1 MHQGWEPCPS
11 CEGEFDEGDE
21 PCYRCGG
28 AGVLEYTLPVVAS
41 EVLSTCPKCGG
52 EAEFRESDKARWC
65 RVCELTFYH
74 APGWPDI
81 LEWMDGGA

>member
-1 MHQGWEPCPS
+1 MHEDFETPVCPE
-11 CEGEFDEGDE
+11 CEGEYEEGTA
-21 PCYRCGG
+21 CYRCGG
-28 AGVLEYTLPVVAS
+28 AGVLEYALPVVS

-52 EAEFRESDKARWC
+52 EAEFREQDKARWC